1 MAEVSVGSLF
11 ESSKYWSNLLQAK
24 VNVFF
29 NIQEIDEDHVKDLSI
44 QKKLQIDLDS
54 PTPTHLI
61 SQNNVNK
68 CSLIFISDCVVL
80 SWGSPSCHVVTS
92 SCPPRPY
99 LWPLECRNEQET
111 ASHCPHAWT
120 KSKMISC

>member
-61 SQNNVNK
+61 SQNNVTN
-68 CSLIFISDCVVL
+68 V
-80 SWGSPSCHVVTS
+80 
-92 SCPPRPY
+92 R
-99 LWPLECRNEQET
+99 
-111 ASHCPHAWT
+111 
-120 KSKMISC
+120 